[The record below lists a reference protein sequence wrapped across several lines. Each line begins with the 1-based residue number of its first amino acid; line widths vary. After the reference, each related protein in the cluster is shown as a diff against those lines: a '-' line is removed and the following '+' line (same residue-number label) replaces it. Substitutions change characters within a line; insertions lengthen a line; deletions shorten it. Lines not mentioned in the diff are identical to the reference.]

1 MSDPQIKY
9 DIKADVTGDAE
20 ADKLATAL
28 RGVGDVLD
36 GELQQSAQDAA
47 KALEALTAKQRAVEE
62 FARLK
67 AEAREAATAL
77 DAATKAVDTL
87 GNELPQASANTRVL
101 AEAERAMA
109 AELEKSQAE
118 LASKKQALAQLRE
131 ETTGAARRTDEY
143 KAAEAGL
150 KAEIA
155 ATSAEIKTRKTDLTS
170 TTQGLAQAK
179 AAEAD
184 LTKEYQQATTEA
196 AKASAELGGYNR
208 KLDESRAALKAAGID
223 TGKLAQAKREL
234 KTAVAQAKDGVD
246 AFEKSTAKAGKAID
260 AADDFLSAA
269 IADWNNTGK
278 AATTAATGVDRAN
291 TALSKTKPEADK
303 AKDGIKGVGDGASLS
318 AQAMGQLAAAMA
330 AGFSV
335 QQFVQAAAQMEQLA
349 AGFKAV
355 TGDAKMAGEQ
365 MDFVRRMAGAAGVD
379 VVAAG
384 QAFLGLAASTK
395 GTAVEG
401 KMAADVFEAVT
412 VSMAKAGKSSAETQN
427 ALLALSQMA
436 SKGVV
441 SMEELRGQLGEALPG
456 ALQAA
461 ASGMGVTTAD
471 LIKLVESGKIAAED
485 IFPALT
491 KGLNELYGTAPA
503 AQTLSQEI
511 ANLKNAFTDMA
522 SRIGEAGVLDALKV
536 GAESAQTAL
545 VFLGESFTVVGQQ
558 IGVMAA
564 AVTSLDFSG
573 VPQAMRD
580 IEEASRTN
588 LLRAA
593 EHNTVLRAALKGMGD
608 EAINAALAAKEAGNK
623 AQASGAQAEASAGGW
638 VSMSLAYTNANK
650 AIAETIA
657 ASAKEIELI
666 KATGQAAIE
675 RARLSGEELLVRQAT
690 QQAATQEAD
699 AVQKL
704 AELRL
709 REVSGLESELASKRN
724 MLAENGKISETRRK
738 EVEDLE
744 KLIAV
749 KKIEA
754 QTTEAQAA
762 ALRLK
767 TQANSD
773 EAIAATAALKA
784 TEANRI
790 ERAADAQAIISSLTA
805 QKELA
810 RQTESIAALMGN
822 ETEVRKAK
830 IKQVELEIQIT
841 NAKVAAA
848 KAEAEGSIAV
858 ANAKLAEMEA
868 TKQTDPVKKAELEAS
883 IKIAQARLVEAEAV
897 GKNTAVLRE
906 QISALNDLQ
915 SSYSQQVAAAQ
926 EFQVAQNKIATDAA
940 AAKEAEA
947 AAADKAAEATKNA
960 ASAAISYEA
969 VINSMRYEVGYAG
982 DAVEV
987 FNQKLMDAWT
997 SAGSFSS
1004 FEELGRFL
1012 NSAALQAKD
1021 AAVEFDGLTDAIAR
1035 QNAGNTSAAQGV
1047 DNLKLRLLEIEGT
1060 EQEIAAA
1067 KDAREKNNILRMQKV
1082 AEMEA
1087 RRAELAG
1094 DTKARDQYLAESAAL
1109 KEQLVLLEKI
1119 DQAELRR
1126 DQRAAEAAQKAQKA
1140 QKAAQDTAPEAG
1152 GARGGTAG
1160 TSSTTQ
1166 ATPAPAPQQS
1176 AGAAKTYNV
1185 TFNGRTVRTASDS
1198 DAQALMAMLKDAKA
1212 SA

>member
-1 MSDPQIKY
+1 MVAPVEIKVTASV
-9 DIKADVTGDAE
+9 DGKEDVIGLTGAIDGLGKEAIDAGAQ
-20 ADKLATAL
+20 ADKASI
-28 RGVGDVLD
+28 GIDEVGK
-36 GELQQSAQDAA
+36 SAAD
-47 KALEALTAKQRAVEE
+47 
-62 FARLK
+62 
-67 AEAREAATAL
+67 
-77 DAATKAVDTL
+77 
-87 GNELPQASANTRVL
+87 
-101 AEAERAMA
+101 
-109 AELEKSQAE
+109 
-118 LASKKQALAQLRE
+118 ASKKVEPLDNALV
-131 ETTGAARRTDEY
+131 GV
-143 KAAEAGL
+143 GNHF
-150 KAEIA
+150 
-155 ATSAEIKTRKTDLTS
+155 
-170 TTQGLAQAK
+170 TQ
-179 AAEAD
+179 
-184 LTKEYQQATTEA
+184 
-196 AKASAELGGYNR
+196 
-208 KLDESRAALKAAGID
+208 
-223 TGKLAQAKREL
+223 TGKDA
-234 KTAVAQAKDGVD
+234 TA
-246 AFEKSTAKAGKAID
+246 
-260 AADDFLSAA
+260 
-269 IADWNNTGK
+269 
-278 AATTAATGVDRAN
+278 AATGVDSAT
-291 TALSKTKPEADK
+291 TALSKIKPQADK
-303 AKDGIKGVGDGASLS
+303 AKDSIKGVGDSSGVAS
-318 AQAMGQLAAAMA
+318 QALGQLAATMA

-335 QQFVQAAAQMEQLA
+335 QQFIQAAAQVEQLA

-355 TGDAKMAGEQ
+355 SGDAKEAAAQ

-427 ALLALSQMA
+427 ALLALSQIA

-461 ASGMGVTTAD
+461 ASGLGVTTTD
-471 LIKLVESGKIAAED
+471 LIKLVESGKVAAED

-491 KGLNELYGTAPA
+491 KGLTELYGTAPA

-558 IGVMAA
+558 IGTLAA

-608 EAINAALAAKEAGNK
+608 EAINAALATKEAGNT
-623 AQASGAQAEASAGGW
+623 AQASGAQAQGSAGGW
-638 VSMSLAYTNANK
+638 VAMSLAHTNANK

-657 ASAKEIELI
+657 ASTKEIELI

-675 RARLSGEELLVRQAT
+675 RARLSGEEVLVRQAT
-690 QQAATQEAD
+690 QQAATEEAD

-744 KLIAV
+744 KLITV

-762 ALRLK
+762 ALRSK

-784 TEANRI
+784 IEANRI
-790 ERAADAQAIISSLTA
+790 SRVADAQAILSGLTA

-810 RQTESIAALMGN
+810 KQVESIAALMGN

-841 NAKVAAA
+841 NAKVAVA

-858 ANAKLAEMEA
+858 ANAKLVEMEA
-868 TKQTDPVKKAELEAS
+868 TKQIDPVKKAELEAS

-906 QISALNDLQ
+906 QLNILT
-915 SSYSQQVAAAQ
+915 SSTAA
-926 EFQVAQNKIATDAA
+926 N
-940 AAKEAEA
+940 
-947 AAADKAAEATKNA
+947 NSMA
-960 ASAAISYEA
+960 AS
-969 VINSMRYEVGYAG
+969 
-982 DAVEV
+982 
-987 FNQKLMDAWT
+987 T
-997 SAGSFSS
+997 SAVGTAA
-1004 FEELGRFL
+1004 
-1012 NSAALQAKD
+1012 NSTA
-1021 AAVEFDGLTDAIAR
+1021 DAIALLNTKYQQSSSYTSQQIALLNEELSKR
-1035 QNAGNTSAAQGV
+1035 EALMDLKQREIDLENRRRGVDKEGYTLNTAGERAVGSALSLNAAVKQAVDQGLSEDEAIAIAKRNYEPGGRKVFGTTSIDVAGGVYGNTFWEQVNEALDKQLLNKGIGGNQQTATTQAAPAPALQQSAGAAKKTKPISAAENEKKNASTLSESLNRNKFMGSVYSKTVNGVTYKGSSAEEVEELVRQG
-1047 DNLKLRLLEIEGT
+1047 
-1060 EQEIAAA
+1060 
-1067 KDAREKNNILRMQKV
+1067 
-1082 AEMEA
+1082 
-1087 RRAELAG
+1087 
-1094 DTKARDQYLAESAAL
+1094 
-1109 KEQLVLLEKI
+1109 
-1119 DQAELRR
+1119 
-1126 DQRAAEAAQKAQKA
+1126 
-1140 QKAAQDTAPEAG
+1140 
-1152 GARGGTAG
+1152 
-1160 TSSTTQ
+1160 STRPSTQ
-1166 ATPAPAPQQS
+1166 ATPATQAQQS

-1185 TFNGRTVRTASDS
+1185 TFGGRTVKTASDA
-1198 DAQALMAMLKDAKA
+1198 DAQALMQMLNDARM

>member
-9 DIKADVTGDAE
+9 DIKADVSGDAE

-36 GELQQSAQDAA
+36 GDLQTSANEAA
-47 KALEALTAKQRAVEE
+47 KALEALTAKQRAVDE

-67 AEAREAATAL
+67 AEARETATAL
-77 DAATKAVDTL
+77 DAATKAVDAL
-87 GNELPQASANTRVL
+87 GNQLPQASANTRTL
-101 AEAERAMA
+101 AEAEKAMA
-109 AELEKSQAE
+109 TELEKSKAE
-118 LASKKQALAQLRE
+118 LAAKKQALAQLRT
-131 ETTGAARRTDEY
+131 ETDGASKKTDEY
-143 KAAEAGL
+143 KAAVAGL
-150 KAEIA
+150 KAEIT
-155 ATSAEIKTRKTDLTS
+155 ATSGEIKTKKAELTS
-170 TTQGLAQAK
+170 TTQGLTQAQ
-179 AAEAD
+179 AAEAA
-184 LTKEYQQATTEA
+184 LTKEYKQATTEA

-208 KLDESRAALKAAGID
+208 KLDESRAALKSAGID
-223 TGKLAQAKREL
+223 TGNLAQAKREL

-246 AFEKSTAKAGKAID
+246 AFEKSTARAGKAID
-260 AADDFLSAA
+260 ATDDFLSAA
-269 IADWNNTGK
+269 IADWNGTGK
-278 AATTAATGVDRAN
+278 AATAAATGVDRAT
-291 TALSKTKPEADK
+291 TALSKTQPQADK
-303 AKDGIKGVGDGASLS
+303 AKDSIKGVGDSSGVAS
-318 AQAMGQLAAAMA
+318 QALGQLAATMA

-335 QQFVQAAAQMEQLA
+335 QQFIQAAAQVEQLA

-355 TGDAKMAGEQ
+355 SGDAKEAAAQ

-461 ASGMGVTTAD
+461 AAGMGVTTTD
-471 LIKLVESGKIAAED
+471 LIKLVESGKVAAED

-491 KGLNELYGTAPA
+491 KGLKELYGTAPA

-545 VFLGESFTVVGQQ
+545 LFLGESFTVVGQQ

-608 EAINAALAAKEAGNK
+608 EAINAALATKEAGSK
-623 AQASGAQAEASAGGW
+623 AQASGAQAEAASGGW
-638 VSMSLAYTNANK
+638 VAMSLAYTNANK

-675 RARLSGEELLVRQAT
+675 RARLSGEEVLVRQAT
-690 QQAATQEAD
+690 QQAANEEAD

-724 MLAENGKISETRRK
+724 MLAENGVISETRRK

-754 QTTEAQAA
+754 KTTEAQAA
-762 ALRLK
+762 ALRSK
-767 TQANSD
+767 AQANSD

-784 TEANRI
+784 IEANRI
-790 ERAADAQAIISSLTA
+790 SRVADAQATLSGLVA

-810 RQTESIAALMGN
+810 KQVESIAALMGN

-841 NAKVAAA
+841 NAKVAVA

-858 ANAKLAEMEA
+858 AQAKLAEMEA
-868 TKQTDPVKKAELEAS
+868 TKQIDPVKKAELEAS

-906 QISALNDLQ
+906 QLNILTSSAAANNSMAASTSAVGTAANRTADAIDLLNTKYQQ
-915 SSYSQQVAAAQ
+915 SSSYTSQQIALLNEELSKREALMDLKQREIDLENRRRGVDKEGYTLNTAGQRAVGSAMSLNEAVKQ
-926 EFQVAQNKIATDAA
+926 AVAQGLS
-940 AAKEAEA
+940 EAEA
-947 AAADKAAEATKNA
+947 T
-960 ASAAISYEA
+960 
-969 VINSMRYEVGYAG
+969 
-982 DAVEV
+982 
-987 FNQKLMDAWT
+987 
-997 SAGSFSS
+997 
-1004 FEELGRFL
+1004 
-1012 NSAALQAKD
+1012 
-1021 AAVEFDGLTDAIAR
+1021 AIAKR
-1035 QNAGNTSAAQGV
+1035 NYEPGGRKWFGTASIDVAGGVYGNTFWEQVNEALDQ
-1047 DNLKLRLLEIEGT
+1047 RLLNKGIGD
-1060 EQEIAAA
+1060 QQAAT
-1067 KDAREKNNILRMQKV
+1067 RQ
-1082 AEMEA
+1082 
-1087 RRAELAG
+1087 
-1094 DTKARDQYLAESAAL
+1094 TAANP
-1109 KEQLVLLEKI
+1109 
-1119 DQAELRR
+1119 A
-1126 DQRAAEAAQKAQKA
+1126 
-1140 QKAAQDTAPEAG
+1140 
-1152 GARGGTAG
+1152 
-1160 TSSTTQ
+1160 TQ
-1166 ATPAPAPQQS
+1166 APQA

-1185 TFNGRTVRTASDS
+1185 TLGDRTVRTASDA
-1198 DAQALMAMLKDAKA
+1198 DAQALMAMLNDARRA
-1212 SA
+1212 A

>member
-9 DIKADVTGDAE
+9 DIKADVSGDAE

-28 RGVGDVLD
+28 RGVGDVLEGD
-36 GELQQSAQDAA
+36 LQTSANEAA
-47 KALEALTAKQRAVEE
+47 KALEALTAKQRAVDE

-67 AEAREAATAL
+67 AEARETATAL
-77 DAATKAVDTL
+77 DAATKAVDAL
-87 GNELPQASANTRVL
+87 GNQLPQASANTRTL
-101 AEAERAMA
+101 AEAEKAMA
-109 AELEKSQAE
+109 TELEKSQAE
-118 LASKKQALAQLRE
+118 LAAKKQALAQLRT
-131 ETTGAARRTDEY
+131 ETDSASKKTDDY
-143 KAAEAGL
+143 KAAVAGL

-155 ATSAEIKTRKTDLTS
+155 ATSGEIKTKKAELTS
-170 TTQGLAQAK
+170 TTQGLTQAQ
-179 AAEAD
+179 AAEAA
-184 LTKEYQQATTEA
+184 LTKEYKQATAEA

-208 KLDESRAALKAAGID
+208 KLDESRTALKSAGID
-223 TGKLAQAKREL
+223 TGNLAQAKRDL

-246 AFEKSTAKAGKAID
+246 AFEKSTARAGKAID

-269 IADWNNTGK
+269 IADWNGTGK
-278 AATTAATGVDRAN
+278 AATAAATGVDSAT
-291 TALSKTKPEADK
+291 TALSKTKPQADK
-303 AKDGIKGVGDGASLS
+303 AKDSIKGVGDSSGVAS
-318 AQAMGQLAAAMA
+318 QALGQLAATMA

-335 QQFVQAAAQMEQLA
+335 QQFIQAAAQVEQLA

-355 TGDAKMAGEQ
+355 SGDAKEAAAQ

-427 ALLALSQMA
+427 ALLALSQIA

-461 ASGMGVTTAD
+461 ASGLGVTTTD
-471 LIKLVESGKIAAED
+471 LIKLVESGKVAAED

-491 KGLNELYGTAPA
+491 KGLTELYGTAPA

-558 IGVMAA
+558 IGTLAA

-593 EHNTVLRAALKGMGD
+593 EHNTVLRSALKGMGD
-608 EAINAALAAKEAGNK
+608 EAINAALAAKEAGNS
-623 AQASGAQAEASAGGW
+623 AQASGAQAQGSAGGW

-657 ASAKEIELI
+657 ASTKEIELI

-675 RARLSGEELLVRQAT
+675 RARLSGEEVLVRQAT
-690 QQAATQEAD
+690 QQAATEEAD

-724 MLAENGKISETRRK
+724 MLTENGKISETRKK

-744 KLIAV
+744 KLITV

-762 ALRLK
+762 ALRSK

-790 ERAADAQAIISSLTA
+790 SRVADAQAILSGLTA

-810 RQTESIAALMGN
+810 KQVESIAALMGN

-841 NAKVAAA
+841 NAKVAVA

-858 ANAKLAEMEA
+858 AQAKLAEMEA
-868 TKQTDPVKKAELEAS
+868 TKQIDPVKKAELEAS

-906 QISALNDLQ
+906 QLNILTSSTAANNSMAASTSAVGTAANSTADAIDLLNTKYQQ
-915 SSYSQQVAAAQ
+915 SSSYTSQQIALLNEELSKREALMDLKQREIDLENRRRNVDREGYTLNTAGQRAVGSAMSLNEAVKQ
-926 EFQVAQNKIATDAA
+926 AVAQGLS
-940 AAKEAEA
+940 EAEA
-947 AAADKAAEATKNA
+947 IAIAKRNYEPGGRKWFGTASIDVAGGVYGNTFWEQVNEALDQRLLSKGIGNQQA
-960 ASAAISYEA
+960 AS
-969 VINSMRYEVGYAG
+969 
-982 DAVEV
+982 
-987 FNQKLMDAWT
+987 
-997 SAGSFSS
+997 SA
-1004 FEELGRFL
+1004 
-1012 NSAALQAKD
+1012 Q
-1021 AAVEFDGLTDAIAR
+1021 T
-1035 QNAGNTSAAQGV
+1035 
-1047 DNLKLRLLEIEGT
+1047 
-1060 EQEIAAA
+1060 
-1067 KDAREKNNILRMQKV
+1067 
-1082 AEMEA
+1082 
-1087 RRAELAG
+1087 
-1094 DTKARDQYLAESAAL
+1094 
-1109 KEQLVLLEKI
+1109 
-1119 DQAELRR
+1119 
-1126 DQRAAEAAQKAQKA
+1126 
-1140 QKAAQDTAPEAG
+1140 
-1152 GARGGTAG
+1152 GA
-1160 TSSTTQ
+1160 TQ
-1166 ATPAPAPQQS
+1166 SATPATQAQQS

-1185 TFNGRTVRTASDS
+1185 TLGNRTVRTASDA
-1198 DAQALMAMLKDAKA
+1198 DAQALMAMLNDARRA
-1212 SA
+1212 A

>member
-1 MSDPQIKY
+1 MVAPVEIKVSATV
-9 DIKADVTGDAE
+9 DGSESVTKLTGD
-20 ADKLATAL
+20 
-28 RGVGDVLD
+28 
-36 GELQQSAQDAA
+36 
-47 KALEALTAKQRAVEE
+47 
-62 FARLK
+62 
-67 AEAREAATAL
+67 
-77 DAATKAVDTL
+77 
-87 GNELPQASANTRVL
+87 
-101 AEAERAMA
+101 
-109 AELEKSQAE
+109 
-118 LASKKQALAQLRE
+118 
-131 ETTGAARRTDEY
+131 
-143 KAAEAGL
+143 
-150 KAEIA
+150 I
-155 ATSAEIKTRKTDLTS
+155 
-170 TTQGLAQAK
+170 
-179 AAEAD
+179 
-184 LTKEYQQATTEA
+184 
-196 AKASAELGGYNR
+196 
-208 KLDESRAALKAAGID
+208 
-223 TGKLAQAKREL
+223 GKLGTE
-234 KTAVAQAKDGVD
+234 
-246 AFEKSTAKAGKAID
+246 AID
-260 AADDFLSAA
+260 AGVAG
-269 IADWNNTGK
+269 GK
-278 AATTAATGVDRAN
+278 AASGITEIGAAAPKTTASVNSAN
-291 TALSKTKPEADK
+291 TALSKTKAEADK
-303 AKDGIKGVGDGASLS
+303 AATGIKGVGDNAGIAT
-318 AQAMGQLAAAMA
+318 QAMGQLAAAMA

-349 AGFKAV
+349 AGFRAV
-355 TGDAKMAGEQ
+355 TGDSKLAGEQ

-461 ASGMGVTTAD
+461 ASGLGVTTVD
-471 LIKLVESGKIAAED
+471 LIKLVESGKVAAED

-593 EHNTVLRAALKGMGD
+593 EHNTVLRAALKGMGN

-657 ASAKEIELI
+657 ASTKEIELI

-675 RARLSGEELLVRQAT
+675 RARLSGEEVLVRQAT
-690 QQAATQEAD
+690 QQAATEEAD

-762 ALRLK
+762 ALRSK

-784 TEANRI
+784 IEANRI
-790 ERAADAQAIISSLTA
+790 SRIADEQATLSSLTA

-841 NAKVAAA
+841 NAKVAVA

-858 ANAKLAEMEA
+858 AQAKLAEMEA
-868 TKQTDPVKKAELEAS
+868 TKQIDPVKKAELEAS

-906 QISALNDLQ
+906 QLNILTSSTAANNSMAASTSAVGTAANRTADAIDLLNTKYQQ
-915 SSYSQQVAAAQ
+915 SSSYTSQQIALLNEELSKREALLDLKQREIALENRRRGVDSEGYTLNTAGQRAVGSAMSLNEAVKQ
-926 EFQVAQNKIATDAA
+926 AVAQGLSEQEAITIAKRNYDPGGKKWFGTASIDVAGGVYGNTFWEQVNESLDKNLLNKGIGDQQ
-940 AAKEAEA
+940 
-947 AAADKAAEATKNA
+947 
-960 ASAAISYEA
+960 AAITQATAPRQSPA
-969 VINSMRYEVGYAG
+969 PTQSQPAKVYEVRINGQTYTA
-982 DAVEV
+982 
-987 FNQKLMDAWT
+987 N
-997 SAGSFSS
+997 
-1004 FEELGRFL
+1004 
-1012 NSAALQAKD
+1012 
-1021 AAVEFDGLTDAIAR
+1021 TD
-1035 QNAGNTSAAQGV
+1035 
-1047 DNLKLRLLEIEGT
+1047 
-1060 EQEIAAA
+1060 
-1067 KDAREKNNILRMQKV
+1067 
-1082 AEMEA
+1082 
-1087 RRAELAG
+1087 
-1094 DTKARDQYLAESAAL
+1094 
-1109 KEQLVLLEKI
+1109 
-1119 DQAELRR
+1119 
-1126 DQRAAEAAQKAQKA
+1126 
-1140 QKAAQDTAPEAG
+1140 KAAQDLIKLLEQSKA
-1152 GARGGTAG
+1152 
-1160 TSSTTQ
+1160 
-1166 ATPAPAPQQS
+1166 AT
-1176 AGAAKTYNV
+1176 
-1185 TFNGRTVRTASDS
+1185 
-1198 DAQALMAMLKDAKA
+1198 
-1212 SA
+1212 